1 VPTVWLALLAYLKQN
16 NLKFS
21 TLKMAVVG
29 GSACPPAMIDTFR
42 EYGVECRHAWG
53 MTEMSPLGS
62 MGTLKS
68 KHEALPR
75 DKQRELACK
84 QGARRSACR

>member
-21 TLKMAVVG
+21 TLKMAVV
-29 GSACPPAMIDTFR
+29 AARLPAAMIDTFR

-53 MTEMSPLGS
+53 MTE
-62 MGTLKS
+62 
-68 KHEALPR
+68 
-75 DKQRELACK
+75 
-84 QGARRSACR
+84 